1 MPMNTSAKCII
12 VNERASVDF
21 ATPPSCASLLQS
33 TQRTLVTARNI
44 EVLRVAYQDTRTA
57 NTTAL
62 YTRSFCKSI
71 FF

>member
-33 TQRTLVTARNI
+33 TQRTQKRWSLPGTSKCFGSPIRIQEDGEYN
-44 EVLRVAYQDTRTA
+44 RVAH
-57 NTTAL
+57 
-62 YTRSFCKSI
+62 
-71 FF
+71 